1 MTQTRKHMA
10 PRRPRTARAQNAPLA
25 QDSLPAIE
33 DAIVQASAADP
44 DVECGKSL
52 ARWFPK
58 SAAPSSCCDSTE
70 AGPSDIVIV
79 EEDESSASTT
89 GACDAS
95 RASGHCDV
103 RSAPE
108 DKSVAST
115 TFDEDALAIS
125 DECDARGAAS
135 LTTNAMMKAVIG
147 GSSSALFAKINGGE
161 DVLTAGNVAKLQKTL
176 FKAAHE
182 AVNAPR
188 RPSDD
193 LKSDDEIGK
202 NDKKIRAAL
211 EQVLATGKFDPRSGY
226 GNKFRTALNNDADQK
241 RLYDN
246 MSKDAAR
253 DFRLNWAKTT
263 LDSIVKKKTTTTE
276 WSKSDKDKYRYRTF
290 GAMVKDFGGWRDQS
304 AIDGAS
310 RAAMKCILMGPPW
323 VDTHP
328 QSEMAT
334 FAILDKS
341 WEEVFSQRWSETREE
356 WSNAV
361 GSGRPA
367 APSAPRPAAP
377 SAPQPAIAAAA
388 AKVDATCDEEAPAA
402 KKRRTKGDKGQL
414 EPSEVVL
421 PGESAKGDKKEVAK
435 KLRDA
440 TKFKVDFAS
449 ACHKALELL
458 QCIEKEEAWSWA
470 RGDKMPKLKVLVSNL
485 KKELTP
491 WGSAFMMESDM
502 SKLRKQN
509 TTDKLNA
516 ELDSLL
522 ALQQR
527 VKEVTQFTDK
537 LLNAQA
543 MLS

>member
-1 MTQTRKHMA
+1 M
-10 PRRPRTARAQNAPLA
+10 
-25 QDSLPAIE
+25 
-33 DAIVQASAADP
+33 QASAADP

-103 RSAPE
+103 RNAPE

-115 TFDEDALAIS
+115 TFDEDALANS
-125 DECDARGAAS
+125 DGCDARGAAS
-135 LTTNAMMKAVIG
+135 LTTNATMKAVLG
-147 GSSSALFAKINGGE
+147 DSSSALFAKINGGE
-161 DVLTAGNVAKLQKTL
+161 DVLTEGNVAKLQKTL

-253 DFRLNWAKTT
+253 DLRLNWAKTT

-341 WEEVFSQRWSETREE
+341 WQEVFSQRWSETREG

-388 AKVDATCDEEAPAA
+388 AKVDPTCDEEAPAA
-402 KKRRTKGDKGQL
+402 KKRRTKGDKSQL
-414 EPSEVVL
+414 VPSEVVL

-449 ACHKALELL
+449 ACHNALELL

-470 RGDKMPKLKVLVSNL
+470 RGDKMPKPKVLASKI

-502 SKLRKQN
+502 SRLRQQN